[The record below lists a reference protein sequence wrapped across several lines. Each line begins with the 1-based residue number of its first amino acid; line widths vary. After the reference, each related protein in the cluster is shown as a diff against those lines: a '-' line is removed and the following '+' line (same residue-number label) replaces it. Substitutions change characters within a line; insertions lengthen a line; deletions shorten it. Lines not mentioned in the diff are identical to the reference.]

1 MAWRAPHL
9 HEVSPLDGIHVS
21 LVTPFTRD
29 GAVDT
34 ASLERLARYSL
45 EGGASGLVALGT
57 TGEPAM
63 LTPEEQ
69 GAVLRICRKVSDEHG
84 VPLTVGTGTIGT
96 ETSVRQA
103 KECAEIA
110 DALLVVI
117 PYYLRPS
124 DEGVLEHFAA
134 IGAAV
139 DVPLIPY
146 NIPYRTGLTL
156 RPETLLGLLA
166 EEYVIG
172 MKQCAG
178 AIDADTL
185 TLLAGAGRDAA
196 ILCGDDAY
204 LYPMLQLG
212 AAGGITASANIAP
225 AAYATMVAA
234 VRMGDG
240 DMARTL
246 HEQLLPLVNAL
257 FAEPSPS
264 VLKAVLAELGLI
276 DDPSVR
282 SPLRPPSR
290 EPVGR
295 ALAHVSGLAGSGL
308 GRSGVAGSGAG
319 GGSGGAGGVR

>member
-1 MAWRAPHL
+1 MIGVVCPLTPGAPPL
-9 HEVSPLDGIHVS
+9 RLEVNPLDGIHVS
-21 LVTPFTRD
+21 LVTPFDRD

-34 ASLERLARYSL
+34 VSLERLARHGL

-63 LTPEEQ
+63 LTPDEQ
-69 GAVLRICRKVSDEHG
+69 GTVLRVCRKVSDEHG

-103 KECAEIA
+103 TECAEIA

-124 DEGVLEHFAA
+124 DEGVLDHFAA

-156 RPETLLGLLA
+156 RPETLLRLLA
-166 EEYVIG
+166 EDYVIG

-185 TLLAGAGRDAA
+185 TLLAAAGPEAA

-212 AAGGITASANIAP
+212 AAGGICAAACIAP
-225 AAYATMVAA
+225 AAFATMVAA
-234 VRMGDG
+234 VRGGDTRL
-240 DMARTL
+240 ARTL
-246 HEQLLPLVNAL
+246 HEELLPMVNAL
-257 FAEPSPS
+257 FAEPSPA
-264 VLKAVLAELGLI
+264 VLKAALAELGLI
-276 DDPSVR
+276 GHPSVR
-282 SPLRPPSR
+282 APLRPPR
-290 EPVGR
+290 GEPVAR
-295 ALAHVSGLAGSGL
+295 ALAHLSGLA
-308 GRSGVAGSGAG
+308 RS
-319 GGSGGAGGVR
+319 R